1 MKAAGLLQGC
11 PHHPYSMWDFSV
23 ASHLMWLHF
32 IPFTFYFVHIRFASM
47 CFGTFC
53 IEKNRVDLPGFV
65 GVPDLLKWWFD
76 GVGVDE
82 CVIVL
87 MLGATVVFV
96 AAVWFVPFVLAIFS
110 AFASA
115 SYQNI
120 GEMIERIKQSM
131 FKSNNFRDFYAKLK
145 LHTFFFSSSFS
156 RIFLASYLAFL
167 RAAKRASA

>member
-1 MKAAGLLQGC
+1 MKLILFIFIHIKFAAIC
-11 PHHPYSMWDFSV
+11 SDTV
-23 ASHLMWLHF
+23 
-32 IPFTFYFVHIRFASM
+32 
-47 CFGTFC
+47 C
-53 IEKNRVDLPGFV
+53 IEKNGVDLPGFV

-131 FKSNNFRDFYAKLK
+131 FKSNSKLK
-145 LHTFFFSSSFS
+145 ETFMPTWKNIPFSFPVLSVEYFWL
-156 RIFLASYLAFL
+156 RISPSCEQLNEPRPKKMTRNIDQLTCQFNVSL
-167 RAAKRASA
+167 RNM

>member
-1 MKAAGLLQGC
+1 MKAAGLLQWC
-11 PHHPYSMWDFSV
+11 PHYPYSIW
-23 ASHLMWLHF
+23 HF
-32 IPFTFYFVHIRFASM
+32 LSQVIQSGYILKLVLFGFIRIKFATI

-53 IEKNRVDLPGFV
+53 IRKNRVDLPGFV

-96 AAVWFVPFVLAIFS
+96 VAVWFVPFVLAIFS

-131 FKSNNFRDFYAKLK
+131 FKLNNLKKLLCQLEKTYLFLFQFFQSNISGFVPRLP
-145 LHTFFFSSSFS
+145 TSS
-156 RIFLASYLAFL
+156 
-167 RAAKRASA
+167 

>member
-1 MKAAGLLQGC
+1 MPTLSIFYLT
-11 PHHPYSMWDFSV
+11 FFV
-23 ASHLMWLHF
+23 ASHSIWLYFETCTFCF
-32 IPFTFYFVHIRFASM
+32 IRIKFATI

-53 IEKNRVDLPGFV
+53 IRKNRVDLPGFV

-96 AAVWFVPFVLAIFS
+96 VAVWFVPFVLAIFS

-131 FKSNNFRDFYAKLK
+131 FKSNNFRNFYANLK

>member
-1 MKAAGLLQGC
+1 M
-11 PHHPYSMWDFSV
+11 PTPSIFYVTFFV

-32 IPFTFYFVHIRFASM
+32 ETCAFYFIHIKFAST
-47 CFGTFC
+47 CSGTFC
-53 IEKNRVDLPGFV
+53 NGENRVDLPGFV

-76 GVGVDE
+76 GVGVEE

-131 FKSNNFRDFYAKLK
+131 FKSNNFRNFYANLK